1 MIVIK
6 CNVRIEKC
14 TDKEGQGGDNNA
26 YETTEGIV
34 NGKFEENKIYRRCR
48 MKRNN
53 VLATIVISFIFVC
66 LMVSSAVSQEKV
78 WRLKYWSAF
87 NEAQFEGKIEMRFFE
102 SVKTSTGGRVTITP
116 FWNASLASRP
126 EALRALENGV
136 FEIAAMSCPDSPGQF
151 PVSDIASLPFLF
163 KNSEEALNAL
173 TALYKKGLMPEYNKF
188 KLGTLLMTDMQY
200 IAFVK
205 KEVNNLEDIKG
216 LKVRVSPG
224 IASETLNAL
233 GATPVGMNANEVYM
247 AANRGVVDGFVTS
260 SARMYETKL
269 YEVAK
274 VVIDLPAWV
283 GIRFLG
289 VNLNTWN
296 SFPDDIKAIMEKE
309 FAKMSKEWLQEN
321 TDTERT
327 SKEMLRA
334 KGMKFITL
342 GPAETARWKQ
352 ATQPVEAAFVKKLNG
367 LGIQGQKAVDEAKAN
382 IKR

>member
-1 MIVIK
+1 
-6 CNVRIEKC
+6 VRILREAERR
-14 TDKEGQGGDNNA
+14 DRGQIAMVMQGVDR
-26 YETTEGIV
+26 IL
-34 NGKFEENKIYRRCR
+34 NGKFEGNQIYRRCR
-48 MKRNN
+48 MKRNK
-53 VLATIVISFIFVC
+53 VLATIVISLIFVC
-66 LMVSSAVSQEKV
+66 LMVSSAISQEKV

-87 NEAQFEGKIEMRFFE
+87 NEAQFEGQIEKRFFE

-116 FWNASLASRP
+116 FWNASLAGRP

-205 KEVNNLEDIKG
+205 KEVNKLEDIKG

-247 AANRGVVDGFVTS
+247 AANRGVIDGFVTS

-296 SFPDDIKAIMEKE
+296 SFPDDVKAIMEKE

-321 TDTERT
+321 TDTEQK

-342 GPAETARWKQ
+342 SPAEVARWKQ
-352 ATQPVEAAFVKKLNG
+352 ATQSVEAAFVKKLNG

-382 IKR
+382 MGKK